1 MTSSSDDVLTRQDV
15 VLVDFLFSEDTGSK
29 PRRRP
34 VLVLGSPEYH
44 QGRQEAVV
52 AAITSNTSR
61 LLPGDHL
68 MDDWERAGL
77 LLPSVVTGIIRT
89 IKQGMIGR
97 KLGLVSEKDMDGIEV
112 NLRSML
118 GPLD

>member
-1 MTSSSDDVLTRQDV
+1 MTSFSENVFTRQDV
-15 VLVDFLFSEDTGSK
+15 VLVDFLFSEATGSK
-29 PRRRP
+29 RRP
-34 VLVLGSPEYH
+34 VLVLSSPEYH

-61 LLPGDHL
+61 ILPGDHL
-68 MDDWERAGL
+68 MDDWEHAGL
-77 LLPSVVTGIIRT
+77 PLPSVVTGIIRT

-118 GPLD
+118 GLLD